1 VFVGRSGKP
10 SPSELEVYAIVEA
23 LEPLDDTAVH
33 KELWA
38 ILGWIVSQR
47 RGSAVDGGAP
57 SRDRPALSHSRGGM
71 TSPRLHGLAGAVHNS
86 QNGGRRNLGPPFS
99 DRYLISS

>member
-23 LEPLDDTAVH
+23 LEPLDDTAVD
-33 KELWA
+33 KD
-38 ILGWIVSQR
+38 GQQ

-71 TSPRLHGLAGAVHNS
+71 TSPRPHGLAGAVYNS